1 MGFMLPQEFQ
11 AYCDAKHQQLTF
23 CAVGGH
29 WQNGVAERYI
39 GHITRT
45 ARTLLLHA
53 VERWPGTVT
62 EEFWSFAIHH
72 VCTFHNASGCL
83 DTKKSGTV
91 APWRL
96 EHFWVFGSPVY
107 VLDK

>member
-1 MGFMLPQEFQ
+1 MLPQEFQ

-62 EEFWSFAIHH
+62 EEFWSFAMFALFIMPL
-72 VCTFHNASGCL
+72 VAWIL
-83 DTKKSGTV
+83 KS
-91 APWRL
+91 L
-96 EHFWVFGSPVY
+96 
-107 VLDK
+107 VLLLLGG